1 MVAGM
6 DIILIAGLWLQRS
19 AWADVVA
26 ELEALGH
33 RATAV
38 ALPGV
43 DDGELATATL
53 EDQLAAVVAAVDAA
67 DRPLVVGHSA
77 ASTLAWLAAD
87 RRSQTVAAVAMVGG
101 FPSSEGAEYAPFHD
115 LVDGVMPFPG
125 WEPFEG
131 PDSDDLD
138 DATKTAMAAAA
149 VPVPGAVAQGIVHYT
164 DPSRSQVPLV
174 MVCPEYSPE
183 QAQEW
188 MAGGAMPEV
197 SAAAHVTYV
206 DIDSGHWPMA
216 SQPAAFAKVLADIAL
231 SFGKGA

>member
-1 MVAGM
+1 MVGGM

-19 AWADVVA
+19 AWADVVT

-33 RATAV
+33 HAIPV

-43 DDGELATATL
+43 DDDALATATL
-53 EDQLAAVVAAVDAA
+53 DEQLAAVVAAVDAA
-67 DRPLVVGHSA
+67 TQPLVVGHSA

-87 RRSQTVAAVAMVGG
+87 RRSQSVAAVAMVGG
-101 FPSSEGAEYAPFHD
+101 FPASEGAEYSPFHD

-131 PDSDDLD
+131 PDSDDLG
-138 DATKTAMAAAA
+138 DAGKALLAAAA

-164 DPSRSQVPLV
+164 DPRRVEVPVV

-188 MAGGAMPEV
+188 LAGGAMPEL
-197 SAAAHVTYV
+197 SAAAHLTYV
-206 DIDSGHWPMA
+206 DIDSGHWPMT
-216 SQPAAFAKVLADIAL
+216 SKPAEFAALLAEIATGL
-231 SFGKGA
+231 V